1 LDSKKFKLCRIN
13 YKWNIFNRN
22 LRCCCRQFRQDSVFR
37 VVKVF
42 KYIII
47 EEGPL
52 VQIMY
57 GDNIIDESGPWES
70 LTAAISWADEYVLF
84 KNSGIEEPYIA

>member
-1 LDSKKFKLCRIN
+1 M
-13 YKWNIFNRN
+13 
-22 LRCCCRQFRQDSVFR
+22 
-37 VVKVF
+37 F